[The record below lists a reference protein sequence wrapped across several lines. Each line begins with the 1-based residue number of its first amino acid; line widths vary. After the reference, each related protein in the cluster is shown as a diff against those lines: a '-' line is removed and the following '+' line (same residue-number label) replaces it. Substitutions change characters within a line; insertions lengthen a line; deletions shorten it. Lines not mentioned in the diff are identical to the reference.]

1 MNSRTFTRVCVCV
14 LVSESIKSPVTPSV
28 SYVVLISLMNLRYY
42 QDVGRERGR
51 RRGGEE
57 GRLYLTR
64 PSGKLDALESR
75 ELRTRE
81 MKF

>member
-1 MNSRTFTRVCVCV
+1 MNARTFTRVCVCV

-57 GRLYLTR
+57 GSFT
-64 PSGKLDALESR
+64 
-75 ELRTRE
+75 
-81 MKF
+81 